1 MANVRVSAVVV
12 ASPPGMSRLPVHP
25 SLTVS
30 LFPWWWWWWSND
42 DGDYDTVLRG
52 HFESWSWH
60 VICSSCKHKWAWDP
74 WWENSHLFLHS
85 PPTLAVRWDSTE
97 GIIQKAKKETR
108 NWWGLR
114 NVSGEYLSEANDV
127 GCGRRGSE
135 SWGLARFEVRHIRG
149 MKEGSLN
156 QKLRLF
162 LSDRS
167 VIQVPFT
174 CARFPC
180 FLVNFSICVKE
191 HFIREEGSSS
201 DFKSNVKNSDQPDC
215 FH

>member
-1 MANVRVSAVVV
+1 MMMVIMTQYWAFNLNHHHDMWYAL
-12 ASPPGMSRLPVHP
+12 PPNISGPEILGGRIHTYFCTPLLHWQCIGIALKES
-25 SLTVS
+25 ST
-30 LFPWWWWWWSND
+30 
-42 DGDYDTVLRG
+42 RG
-52 HFESWSWH
+52 
-60 VICSSCKHKWAWDP
+60 A
-74 WWENSHLFLHS
+74 
-85 PPTLAVRWDSTE
+85 
-97 GIIQKAKKETR
+97 KAKKETR

-201 DFKSNVKNSDQPDC
+201 DFKSNIRTVTSPTVSTN
-215 FH
+215 